1 MSTDTPRPD
10 PREPTVLEIFAT
22 LRHKELY
29 GNMALHV
36 FVLVP
41 AATLLAWFAQHLDRD
56 WGWAPTVGLPWNV
69 VICAA
74 LWAVGGFVVW
84 YSYGYLYLKG
94 AGSPGSHMGHTTNL
108 VDTGIYSWIRHP
120 SVVGKLIGVIGL
132 GFLMRTLAFLVVFI
146 PILMLYSYVT
156 NILIQERYCVQ
167 NLGDAY
173 VRYRKE
179 VPMFVPRIRRF
190 RRFFAER
197 SRK

>member
-1 MSTDTPRPD
+1 MNSAPHQPD
-10 PREPTVLEIFAT
+10 EREPTVREIFAT

-29 GNMALHV
+29 GNMAVHV

-41 AATLLAWFAQHLDRD
+41 AATLLAWFAQRLDRD

-69 VICAA
+69 VICGA
-74 LWAVGGFVVW
+74 LWALGGFIIW

-94 AGSPGSHMGHTTNL
+94 AGSPGSHMGYTRNL

-120 SVVGKLIGVIGL
+120 SVIGKLIGVIGL
-132 GFLMRTLAFLVVFI
+132 GVLMRSPAFLVIFI
-146 PILMLYSYVT
+146 PILLLYSYIT
-156 NILIQERYCVQ
+156 NIAIQERYCVQ
-167 NLGDAY
+167 NLGDEY

-179 VPMFVPRIRRF
+179 VPMFIPRISRLRRY
-190 RRFFAER
+190 FAER